1 MEQLRLDSA
10 AAVQASAVLI
20 LLAGGLLVY
29 RTFRERYLLAWLL
42 GWAAYLLHKLASAA
56 AESASGGAQTALLV
70 LSPVAFTIALFLMA
84 GAIFFYTNR
93 TRWLLPLAVAGML
106 ALDMA
111 VIRVLWVPNSAIF
124 AYAVA
129 ALFMVVKATAAVQMA
144 LFSRGRRGV
153 GPWLLTFTFLFV
165 HMHVAGAAPHMALD
179 LLIELLLALSMV
191 IIVLDDSQARTRRL
205 AVVSAITTAI
215 AEAQEFRP
223 MMDVALRELC
233 SLMEAKAGWFRQ
245 LDEGRLVLEAQTGEA
260 ETINATRRSISIEGS
275 FSGRVVQQRA
285 PGLIRVTA
293 TDAET
298 RARMERDDFDHVM
311 VIPVEGKN
319 GVVGTI
325 ALAGSEHRS
334 YRPEET
340 QFLVVIANQLG
351 IAFENLL
358 LFEHIA
364 HSQRQWLRTFDAI
377 EDAVLVHDEHHRV
390 IKLNRPLLARL
401 GKEYREVIGMSCDA
415 VFPGGAVEWQ
425 GCPYCA
431 HGDSLHES
439 PDPCFSGYSL
449 VTTATF
455 AEENGATSTI
465 HTIKDTTERR
475 AVEERYRLFFERVQ
489 EGIFVSTPEGR
500 LIDCNEGFV
509 RLLGYQTRD
518 ELLAVDIAHDLYA
531 NPEDRERFRNAIA
544 TQGSLRDFEFDL
556 RRKDGSL
563 IKVRESS
570 FALHD
575 TQGRVERYQG
585 FLLDVTEKKRAEEEI
600 KRRNRELNALNAIA
614 SVANQSFDLEQI
626 LTHAL
631 GQVMQ
636 LFAVDTGTVYVF
648 DEETL
653 TLRRVAGA
661 GYESEAGRGLA
672 EFQVPFE
679 FWETVK
685 NSRAQVITQ
694 QHLPHLP
701 GVITEFVRAERLQ
714 SWVWLL
720 LWSND
725 RIVGTLGISSRSVR
739 EFTPNEEALLVAI
752 GRQLANT
759 ISKVRLFDETKLA
772 YEDLARTQ
780 EQLLQSEKMSAIGQ
794 LISGVAHELNNPL
807 TAILGYA
814 QLLENEELDE
824 RSRDFV
830 TKLYRQ
836 AQRTHKIVQNL
847 LSFSR
852 QRKPQKQ
859 SVDLRRVLEET
870 LALRDY
876 DLKLNNISVER
887 EFESP
892 LPPVTADPHQ
902 MEQVF
907 LNVINNAVDA
917 MLDESRGGLLRV
929 RIYSQNGHVATE
941 FHDSGPGIRDSK
953 RIFDPFYTTKGVGKG
968 TGLGLSICY
977 GIMKEHQGEITAF
990 NHEASGAVIQLKLPV
1005 ALAPVEAEARVKG
1018 IRKQHSLAGR
1028 VLVVDDEEA
1037 VVDFEAEVL
1046 RGAGAEVVTRMSGEE
1061 AIALLQAESFDAIII
1076 DGKMPGGWTCVDVYQ
1091 WIAENRPGL
1100 ERSILFAISNFGD
1113 VEIRRFIEEK
1123 RIPCIVK
1130 PFEVAD
1136 LVAITRRLLKKSKP
1150 VAAGS

>member
-1 MEQLRLDSA
+1 MEQLRLDTA
-10 AAVQASAVLI
+10 AVVQASVILI
-20 LLAGGLLVY
+20 LFAGGLLVY
-29 RTFRERYLLAWLL
+29 RTFRERYLFTWLF
-42 GWAAYLLHKLASAA
+42 GWVAYLLHKLASTA
-56 AESASGGAQTALLV
+56 AETATGRAQTAWLI
-70 LSPVAFTIALFLMA
+70 LSPVFFTIALFLMA

-93 TRWLLPLAVAGML
+93 TRWLLPLAVVGML
-106 ALDMA
+106 ALDLA
-111 VIRVLWVPNSAIF
+111 VIRVLWLPQSAFF
-124 AYAVA
+124 AYAVD

-153 GPWLLTFTFLFV
+153 GPWLLTFTFVFV
-165 HMHVAGAAPHMALD
+165 HMHGGNDPSHMAFD

-191 IIVLDDSQARTRRL
+191 IIVLDDSQTRTRRL
-205 AVVSAITTAI
+205 AVVNAISTAI

-223 MMDVALRELC
+223 MMDVALRELRA
-233 SLMEAKAGWFRQ
+233 LMEAKAAWFRQ

-260 ETINATRRSISIEGS
+260 ETIGAARRFIALEGS
-275 FSGRVVQQRA
+275 FSGRVVRQRA
-285 PGLIRVTA
+285 PGMIRVTA
-293 TDAET
+293 TDADT
-298 RARMERDDFDHVM
+298 RARMERDGFDHVL
-311 VIPVEGKN
+311 VIPMEGKN

-325 ALAGSEHRS
+325 ALAGSQHRS

-340 QFLVVIANQLG
+340 QFLVAIANQLG

-377 EDAVLVHDEHHRV
+377 EDAVLVHDEHHRI

-401 GKEYREVIGMSCDA
+401 GKQYREVIGVSCDG
-415 VFPGGAVEWQ
+415 VFPAGQWQ
-425 GCPYCA
+425 GCPYCG

-439 PDPCFSGYSL
+439 PDPCFPGYSL
-449 VTTATF
+449 ATTATF
-455 AEENGATSTI
+455 TEESGATSTI

-489 EGIFVSTPEGR
+489 EGVFVSTPDGR
-500 LIDCNEGFV
+500 LIDCNESFV
-509 RLLGYQTRD
+509 QLLGYHTRE

-531 NPEDRERFRNAIA
+531 NPEDRQRFRKAIA
-544 TQGSLRDFEFDL
+544 EQGSLRDFEFDL
-556 RRKDGSL
+556 RRKDGSI

-575 TQGRVERYQG
+575 AQGHVERYQG

-600 KRRNRELNALNAIA
+600 RRRNRELKALNTIA
-614 SVANQSFDLEQI
+614 SIANQSFELEQI
-626 LTHAL
+626 LELAL
-631 GQVMQ
+631 NQVMET
-636 LFAVDTGTVYVF
+636 FAVDTGTIHLF
-648 DEETL
+648 EEETL
-653 TLRRVAGA
+653 TLRRLAGA
-661 GYESEAGRGLA
+661 GYESEVGRGLA
-672 EFQVPFE
+672 EFQVPLE
-679 FWETVK
+679 FWETVR

-720 LWSND
+720 LWSDD
-725 RIVGTLGISSRSVR
+725 RIVGTLGISSRNVR
-739 EFTPNEEALLVAI
+739 EFTANEEALLVAI

-759 ISKVRLFDETKLA
+759 ISKVRLFEETKSA

-814 QLLENEELDE
+814 QLLENEGLEA
-824 RSRDFV
+824 RANDFV
-830 TKLYRQ
+830 SKLYRQ

-859 SVDLRRVLEET
+859 AVDLRRVLEET

-887 EFESP
+887 DFESP
-892 LPPVTADPHQ
+892 LPAVTADPHQ

-917 MLDESRGGLLRV
+917 MLDASRGGVLNV
-929 RIYSQNGHVATE
+929 RIYSENGHVTTE
-941 FHDSGPGIRDSK
+941 FHDSGPGIRDAK

-977 GIMKEHQGEITAF
+977 GIMKEHQGEISAH
-990 NHEASGAVIQLKLPV
+990 NHEENGAVIRITLPV
-1005 ALAPVEAEARVKG
+1005 ALAPVEAEARAKS
-1018 IRKQHSLAGR
+1018 IRRPHTLAGR

-1046 RGAGAEVVTRMSGEE
+1046 RGAGAEVVTRMSGED
-1061 AIALLQAESFDAIII
+1061 AIALLETETFDAIII
-1076 DGKMPGGWTCVDVYQ
+1076 DGKMPGGWGCVEVYQ

-1100 ERSILFAISNFGD
+1100 ERYILFAISNFGD

-1123 RIPCIVK
+1123 RILCIVK

-1136 LVAITRRLLKKSKP
+1136 LVAITRRLLKRSKT
-1150 VAAGS
+1150 VTAANS